1 MKRLSAVKNFFDN
14 MNRTVLLA
22 IGVIIIA
29 GLVAA
34 TFALGDTDQV
44 AEQPDHDVAQQQQEQ
59 ATDTTTGS
67 EGEETEHE
75 AGSEEENDA
84 SQTQATQNDSD
95 GSNGGE
101 AGGND
106 QEGSNSQAMP
116 SQLADTGPVTPL
128 AAAVLLGASGYFY
141 RRSRNSLDNSRQE

>member
-44 AEQPDHDVAQQQQEQ
+44 AEQPDRDVAQQQEQ
-59 ATDTTTGS
+59 GTDATTGG

-75 AGSEEENDA
+75 AGSEEENGA
-84 SQTQATQNDSD
+84 SQTQATQNESD
-95 GSNGGE
+95 GSNGDE
-101 AGGND
+101 AGDDD
-106 QEGSNSQAMP
+106 QEAGNGQAMP

>member
-34 TFALGDTDQV
+34 TFALGDTGQV
-44 AEQPDHDVAQQQQEQ
+44 VEQPDRDVAQQQEQETD
-59 ATDTTTGS
+59 ATTSG

-75 AGSEEENDA
+75 TGSEEENGT

-95 GSNGGE
+95 GSNGDE
-101 AGGND
+101 AGDDD
-106 QEGSNSQAMP
+106 QEAGNGQSMP

-141 RRSRNSLDNSRQE
+141 RRSRNSLDDSRQE